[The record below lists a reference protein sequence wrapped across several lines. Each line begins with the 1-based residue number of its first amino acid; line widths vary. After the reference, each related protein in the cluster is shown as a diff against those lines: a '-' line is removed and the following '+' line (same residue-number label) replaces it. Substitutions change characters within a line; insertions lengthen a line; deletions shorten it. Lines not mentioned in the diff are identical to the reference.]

1 MTQHHYITICNH
13 VNDNYFQNGEKAKER
28 TEVNVSKNAADQAAS
43 GSHREI
49 ILLVGEFERIIHT
62 KMAPSICY

>member
-49 ILLVGEFERIIHT
+49 ILLVGEF
-62 KMAPSICY
+62 